1 MGSYENNIFLILKT
15 IYIKKSQFYS
25 FYYSRL
31 LYKLGKN
38 SFFSNILV
46 TSQQGSLRCTHLG
59 KILQILSFF
68 KKVSVVRR
76 FIVFSN
82 SFNNVLPKTI
92 LNRPQKRGV
101 LYMGSFG
108 MRGGLVT
115 SILFIKKSILKFIS
129 IVSSTVVHV
138 FCFDCHS
145 PFNSFIDH
153 SPSHTYL

>member
-1 MGSYENNIFLILKT
+1 M
-15 IYIKKSQFYS
+15 
-25 FYYSRL
+25 
-31 LYKLGKN
+31 
-38 SFFSNILV
+38 
-46 TSQQGSLRCTHLG
+46 G

-101 LYMGSFG
+101 LYMGNFG

-153 SPSHTYL
+153 SPSHTYLWYLTTLILHHYSTSLYLSLFSQSRLLKLRGCI